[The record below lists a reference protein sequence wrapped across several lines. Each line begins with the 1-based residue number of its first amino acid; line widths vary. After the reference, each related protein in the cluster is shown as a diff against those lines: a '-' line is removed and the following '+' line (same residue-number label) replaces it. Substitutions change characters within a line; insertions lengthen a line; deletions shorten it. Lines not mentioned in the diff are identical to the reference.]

1 MEPIIEVKDVYHQYG
16 ETEALSGVSLEI
28 FPGDFVAVVG
38 ANGSGKSTLAR
49 HLNGL
54 LLPSKGTVRVK
65 NFYTHN
71 PEDIWSVRALVG
83 MVFQNPDNQ
92 LVATTV
98 EEDVAFGPENLGV
111 PSNEIRARVDEA
123 LKWVN
128 MLDHKK
134 RSPHQLSGG
143 QKQRVAIAGVL
154 AMHPE
159 VLVLDEPTAMLDP
172 VGREEVLQV
181 INHLNKELQMAIV
194 LITHHMEEVA
204 MAKRVIAM
212 AEGKIKVECNPI
224 ELFLQTELVDELG
237 LDVPQV
243 FALCNLLR
251 KYGLE
256 VDPAFEPE
264 ELVNAL
270 CRSN

>member
-1 MEPIIEVKDVYHQYG
+1 
-16 ETEALSGVSLEI
+16 
-28 FPGDFVAVVG
+28 
-38 ANGSGKSTLAR
+38 
-49 HLNGL
+49 
-54 LLPSKGTVRVK
+54 
-65 NFYTHN
+65 
-71 PEDIWSVRALVG
+71 
-83 MVFQNPDNQ
+83 
-92 LVATTV
+92 
-98 EEDVAFGPENLGV
+98 
-111 PSNEIRARVDEA
+111 
-123 LKWVN
+123 
-128 MLDHKK
+128 
-134 RSPHQLSGG
+134 
-143 QKQRVAIAGVL
+143 
-154 AMHPE
+154 
-159 VLVLDEPTAMLDP
+159 LDEPTAMLDP

-243 FALCNLLR
+243 FALGNLLR

-256 VDPAFEPE
+256 VDPAFDPE